1 VAERVQI
8 TNSDKVLY
16 PESGTTKGE
25 VVDYYR
31 RIAPV
36 LLPHLRGR
44 ALTLR
49 RFPDGVDGE
58 SFFEKRCP
66 SHRPGWVRTVPVAR
80 TSGESYDA
88 CAVDDADTLVWLAN
102 LAALE
107 LHPALALAEEPDRP
121 TVMVFDLDPGAP
133 AGIGQCAEVAVALRD
148 MLGQLDLQCSAKT
161 SGSKGLQVY
170 VPLNTAIDFDTTKLL
185 AHGIGLVLERQ
196 RGDLVVTT
204 MAKQARKGRVLI
216 DWSQNDRAK
225 TTVSVYSLRAR
236 PTPGVSTPLGW
247 DEVERTVGADG
258 PALVF
263 GPDEVLGRVDDHGD
277 LFASVLE
284 ERQSLPRH
292 VVDMLVEGATP

>member
-1 VAERVQI
+1 
-8 TNSDKVLY
+8 
-16 PESGTTKGE
+16 
-25 VVDYYR
+25 
-31 RIAPV
+31 
-36 LLPHLRGR
+36 
-44 ALTLR
+44 
-49 RFPDGVDGE
+49 
-58 SFFEKRCP
+58 
-66 SHRPGWVRTVPVAR
+66 
-80 TSGESYDA
+80 
-88 CAVDDADTLVWLAN
+88 VDDADTLVWLAN